1 MRNNSDT
8 LREQDVNFANL
19 VNFLRGNYFQLVIAP
34 LSLRT
39 ARWLALLVTMS
50 VMNLAACND
59 RKEMMSKTLVTVNGD
74 AITAR
79 QLDAEVRFQN
89 PIVRN
94 QALEILINRK
104 LLLTEALR
112 QKTDRNPE
120 VIDFIERLKTQVI
133 VQTYLDFIGV
143 KAAKP
148 SNSEIDTYFKLHP
161 ELFAHRKILE
171 IQQLSIAAQD
181 YSVSIKQMM
190 DNESSLSKIAL
201 LLDTQKIAYIK
212 STHSYTSGDMPTETI
227 KNLIEMGSNHLF
239 ILENG
244 TQSLLCAL
252 SAIRDSPLTIQD
264 AAPQIEYHLFIEKM
278 RKVAAI
284 QIAKL
289 RSSSKIDYASDSAQ

>member
-181 YSVSIKQMM
+181 YS
-190 DNESSLSKIAL
+190 
-201 LLDTQKIAYIK
+201 
-212 STHSYTSGDMPTETI
+212 
-227 KNLIEMGSNHLF
+227 
-239 ILENG
+239 
-244 TQSLLCAL
+244 
-252 SAIRDSPLTIQD
+252 
-264 AAPQIEYHLFIEKM
+264 
-278 RKVAAI
+278 
-284 QIAKL
+284 
-289 RSSSKIDYASDSAQ
+289 